1 MEYRKKAVTPLFVL
15 EINTLAMM
23 SRINRLEALQ
33 AEIMAHL
40 AILAQEEEAEV
51 GTFLEKGLT
60 DTYYKG
66 MYGEYINKNPD

>member
-1 MEYRKKAVTPLFVL
+1 MK
-15 EINTLAMM
+15 

-33 AEIMAHL
+33 AEIMAHS

-66 MYGEYINKNPD
+66 MYDEYINKNPD

>member
-1 MEYRKKAVTPLFVL
+1 
-15 EINTLAMM
+15 MM